1 MKIDGKIKA
10 KGARFV
16 RFYPSD
22 WRSGC
27 LGLSLEQEGLYV
39 RVCAFIY
46 ETNRRLPLDDCAA
59 AKFMGAHTNA
69 YRKIRD
75 QLVELGKVSR
85 CADGYTVA
93 RAERELAAAI
103 GSSPAADQEGALN
116 GSAHSAPE
124 RDTRSD
130 SIGDTPLDTP
140 LDTPPDTH
148 GVFFKSANK
157 FNGPL
162 IEPKANS
169 LKPKKETPKPPRGA
183 QTADTPSNVK
193 PVANWNRAFA
203 PVDENQSGVIRTE
216 AGCIQLSNGTHL
228 RWLERFGSP
237 ARLDLA
243 LIEIAGE
250 INTGSR
256 KPLCADVEMR
266 LARKVAEKIDRDER
280 YQAAVASNAAA
291 KAAPKPVKLS
301 RWG

>member
-39 RVCAFIY
+39 RICAFIY
-46 ETNRRLPLDDCAA
+46 ETNRRLPINDCAA

-69 YRKIRD
+69 YRKVRD
-75 QLVELGKVSR
+75 QLLDLGKITR
-85 CADGYTVA
+85 CADGYTVY
-93 RAERELAAAI
+93 RAERELEAAI
-103 GSSPAADQEGALN
+103 GSSPAADQEGAVN
-116 GSAHSAPE
+116 GPAHPIPE
-124 RDTRSD
+124 RNTRQDTL
-130 SIGDTPLDTP
+130 GDTPLDTT
-140 LDTPPDTH
+140 LDTH
-148 GVFFKSANK
+148 RVFSENVNQ
-157 FNGPL
+157 FNGPS

-183 QTADTPSNVK
+183 STADTPSNVK
-193 PVANWNRAFA
+193 PVANWNQAFA
-203 PVDENQSGVIRTE
+203 PVDENHGVIRTE
-216 AGCIQLSNGTHL
+216 VGCIQLVNGTHL
-228 RWLERFGSP
+228 RWLEKFGSP

-256 KPLCADVEMR
+256 KPLAADVESR
-266 LARKVAEKIDRDER
+266 LARKVAEKLDRDER
-280 YQAAVASNAAA
+280 YQSAVASNAAA
-291 KAAPKPVKLS
+291 KAKPKPVKLS